1 MHYVYLLKS
10 NKIGTK
16 YIGCTKNLK
25 NRMLMH
31 NSDKV
36 SSTKNQGPWKL
47 LYYEAFLSQY
57 DAFDRE
63 RELKNNYTKKRH
75 LLERLKNSL

>member
-1 MHYVYLLKS
+1 
-10 NKIGTK
+10 
-16 YIGCTKNLK
+16 
-25 NRMLMH
+25 MH